1 MKYQVALDKS
11 RIIGTVMAI
20 MFISLNIFTFI
31 IPMAKACLFNSDC
44 AEREVCSWFNCVS
57 CKDAGIICC
66 GLSKCCKDTGACSCQ
81 GCAYYCYCC
90 PDHCSREDC
99 SKVDPSSSP
108 WCESS
113 CGASSECDKKNPNSY
128 FPDVCLYNVLE
139 VSRYCDSNC
148 IYSSIKWYCNSANC
162 SVQATCGGST
172 YTCVYEDDRWQWSTT
187 IPPDFCCSD
196 ADCANKKCE
205 ANTVASCKN
214 YRCVCPATC
223 KENKDCISG
232 HCCTDDPSGPRT
244 KEYKCVGKGNITN
257 YGGKSY
263 LCDPP
268 GWVSSESFQIKR
280 ENKRTIFDL
289 IFNFI
294 GNQLNLL
301 SLL

>member
-148 IYSSIKWYCNSANC
+148 IYSSIKWYCNSDNC
-162 SVQATCGGST
+162 SVSRSCGGNT

-187 IPPDFCCSD
+187 IPTDFCCSD
-196 ADCANKKCE
+196 ADCPAKDNKVGKCNL
-205 ANTVASCKN
+205 NT
-214 YRCVCPATC
+214 YRCEWPPCSSNA
-223 KENKDCISG
+223 DCVAGS
-232 HCCTDDPSGPRT
+232 CCVDDPNGPKPGT
-244 KEYKCVGKGNITN
+244 GVCVGKGK
-257 YGGKSY
+257 YSDKY

-268 GWVSSESFQIKR
+268 EWTSNEIKSKPKKQKIFESILKFLSQLFFQR
-280 ENKRTIFDL
+280 
-289 IFNFI
+289 
-294 GNQLNLL
+294 
-301 SLL
+301 